1 MIRALLIATA
11 LVVLV
16 VLLIRLSPIG
26 ERGANEPGAQRQIP
40 AGESAPIESEP
51 GSAGRAAQADSGT
64 LSAIAPDRDV
74 TPGGF
79 TRSQR
84 AGAAIARLPPRPPLS
99 TPAVEEDETPKD
111 TRQLL
116 LPRPVAVDAAHL
128 KIGDG
133 TIVLSGIDPL
143 SLDGTCGTDAGAWP
157 CGMRAR
163 TALRGYLRSRAI
175 RCQAPEDFGR
185 EPETIESA
193 CTLQGNDIGEWIVR
207 NGWAKAIAGGPYENA
222 ETEARR
228 KRHGIW
234 R

>member
-11 LVVLV
+11 LIALV
-16 VLLIRLSPIG
+16 VLLIRLSPLG
-26 ERGANEPGAQRQIP
+26 ERGAYEPGAQRQIS
-40 AGESAPIESEP
+40 AGESASIENQP
-51 GSAGRAAQADSGT
+51 DSAGRGAQADSGRR
-64 LSAIAPDRDV
+64 SAIAPDRDV

-79 TRSQR
+79 TRGQR
-84 AGAAIARLPPRPPLS
+84 AGEAIARLPPRPPLS
-99 TPAVEEDETPKD
+99 RPAVEADAAPRD
-111 TRQLL
+111 TRQVL

-133 TIVLSGIDPL
+133 TIVLSGIAPL
-143 SLDGTCGTDAGAWP
+143 PLDGACGTGAGAWP

-163 TALRGYLRSRAI
+163 TALRGYLRSRAV

-193 CTLQGNDIGEWIVR
+193 CTLRGNDIGEWIVR
-207 NGWAKAIAGGPYENA
+207 NGWAKAIAGGPYEAA
-222 ETEARR
+222 ETEARQER
-228 KRHGIW
+228 RGIW